1 MFQDVCAFVGA
12 IVLDF
17 CRAAGRMMLLFLD
30 TLSKLREVNIKE
42 MLRQMALL
50 GAEYRY
56 GILCADGERIC

>member
-50 GAEYRY
+50 GADP
-56 GILCADGERIC
+56 GLSSC